1 MRHIFTS
8 HFLKTTVMESV
19 LFPGGLIWVIYSTVK
34 KRELFPGVFEG
45 KEDIVAKI
53 LVFVAFV
60 MVIVNYLVPA
70 YKDLPYFNNNEF
82 CYMEGVSQSHSEKG
96 AKGGHYINIKDEES
110 GEEIRVHF
118 GYKGTI
124 ELGDRLKIKYLPNSK
139 EALLLELNG
148 KEVDAVI
155 F

>member
-45 KEDIVAKI
+45 KKDIVAKI

-60 MVIVNYLVPA
+60 MVIVSGLVPK
-70 YKDLPYFNNNEF
+70 YKDIPYFNNNEF
-82 CYMEGVSQSHSEKG
+82 CYMEGVAQNYSDRA
-96 AKGGHYINIKDEES
+96 AKNAHHVRIKDEES

-118 GYKGTI
+118 GYKSTI
-124 ELGDRLKIKYLPNSK
+124 KQGDQLKVKYLPNSK

>member
-70 YKDLPYFNNNEF
+70 YRIFHILTIMSFAIWREYLK
-82 CYMEGVSQSHSEKG
+82 VIQRKG
-96 AKGGHYINIKDEES
+96 LKGGII
-110 GEEIRVHF
+110 
-118 GYKGTI
+118 
-124 ELGDRLKIKYLPNSK
+124 
-139 EALLLELNG
+139 
-148 KEVDAVI
+148 
-155 F
+155 